1 MAVTVREAAL
11 VPRVLQQA
19 FHLMRSGRP
28 GPVLVDLPF
37 DVQVAEIEF
46 DPDMYEPLPVYKPA
60 ASRMQIEKAVEMLI
74 QCRTSGDCCRGRGN

>member
-28 GPVLVDLPF
+28 CPVLVDLPF
-37 DVQVAEIEF
+37 DVQSCEIEF
-46 DPDMYEPLPVYKPA
+46 DPICMSRHRYISQPPA
-60 ASRMQIEKAVEMLI
+60 AYRRKGA
-74 QCRTSGDCCRGRGN
+74 GDADSVRAPGNCRGRRGY

>member
-28 GPVLVDLPF
+28 GPVTGVDLPF

-74 QCRTSGDCCRGRGN
+74 GGRTVR

>member
-1 MAVTVREAAL
+1 
-11 VPRVLQQA
+11 
-19 FHLMRSGRP
+19 MRSGRP

-60 ASRMQIEKAVEMLI
+60 ASRMQIEKL
-74 QCRTSGDCCRGRGN
+74 